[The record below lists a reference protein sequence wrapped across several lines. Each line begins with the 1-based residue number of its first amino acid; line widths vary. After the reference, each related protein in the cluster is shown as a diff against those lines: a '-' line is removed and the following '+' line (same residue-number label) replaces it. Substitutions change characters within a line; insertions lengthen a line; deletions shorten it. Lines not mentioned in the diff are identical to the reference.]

1 MNVSGHKSETES
13 IKNNQNKAEK
23 QLNASGFNLSD
34 FGDVKNSKSN
44 SFTANNFFEQKNK
57 LPENKPAS
65 K

>member
-23 QLNASGFNLSD
+23 QLNVSGFNLSD
-34 FGDVKNSKSN
+34 FGDVKNSKNN

-57 LPENKPAS
+57 LSENKPAS